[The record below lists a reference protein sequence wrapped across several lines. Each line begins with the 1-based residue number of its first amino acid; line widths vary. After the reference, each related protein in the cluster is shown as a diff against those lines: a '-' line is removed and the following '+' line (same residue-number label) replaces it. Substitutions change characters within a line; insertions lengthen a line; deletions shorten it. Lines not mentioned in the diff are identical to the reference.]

1 MKLLILAVVI
11 ILGLVA
17 YFSLK
22 SLGQGDGKDPSK
34 SQGCGCN
41 CSTCSEGCGS
51 AKNKKTNR

>member
-22 SLGQGDGKDPSK
+22 SLGQGDGKEPSK

-51 AKNKKTNR
+51 AKNKKS